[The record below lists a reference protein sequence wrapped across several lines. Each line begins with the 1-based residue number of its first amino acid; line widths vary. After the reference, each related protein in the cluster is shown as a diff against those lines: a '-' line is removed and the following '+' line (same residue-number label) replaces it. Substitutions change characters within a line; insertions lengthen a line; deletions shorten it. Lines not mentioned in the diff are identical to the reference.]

1 MALAVKDGSN
11 AELNNVSFE
20 NNQYDI
26 ALFNKKNEFDQPSLD
41 LNNVNNL
48 NKKKILQSKN
58 TFFKLDKKILNGTLL
73 DEDINT
79 KLY

>member
-11 AELNNVSFE
+11 VELNNVSFE

-26 ALFNKKNEFDQPSLD
+26 ALFNKKNEFDQPSLN

-48 NKKKILQSKN
+48 NKKK
-58 TFFKLDKKILNGTLL
+58 FFSLKILFLN
-73 DEDINT
+73 
-79 KLY
+79 